1 MVPSDPVGPG
11 YFMISLVGVMCL
23 IVIIDLIKDVVKENK
38 NKS

>member
-23 IVIIDLIKDVVKENK
+23 IVVVDLIKDEIKKNK